1 MKQFQE
7 ALKPLQIKLNLQK
20 FLSYFCKVMFVWAV
34 LGFLLMI
41 VSRFIFLPDVY
52 LWIGGG
58 FVVALLGAVLAT
70 LAKPILWKEV
80 VSKAD
85 DMGGLQV
92 MMTTYEL
99 LEKEDRSTIEDLVIE
114 KGFTL
119 LKEEDFS
126 KKYVL
131 QLPNRLLYVMGCILI
146 LTLCVG
152 FLPVPRTEE
161 AVVYSNLKL
170 ETVESLLKEL
180 DTLNL
185 EKEEKAEIKEVLK
198 NLQKELKTASEKSVS
213 EKAIQEAQETLKAL
227 EKNGT
232 QKDIQSIAQALQNNP
247 ATSTFAQALNGGSSA
262 DMQEALQELL
272 NHFTEMSMQEKMEL
286 AESMG
291 DLSSM
296 MGNQSLMSAFSM
308 MQSALSGSDGASMS
322 ETLQNL
328 QGLLSEAMQQQQS
341 LQEALQQ
348 MNQSL
353 GAGAGAG
360 NGAGNNES
368 GGEGSGEGAGSGMG
382 EGAGLG
388 GSGVGNGSGEY
399 EGEYEREA
407 YGQGSYQTQVDG
419 IDHETNQKTYTEQ
432 KIMGSDGVAVPY
444 KELFVD
450 YQTQALEVLEQENVP
465 YGMRELV
472 ATYFSTLEE

>member
-7 ALKPLQIKLNLQK
+7 ALKPLQMKLSLQK
-20 FLSYFCKVMFVWAV
+20 FLSYFCKAMFVWAV

-41 VSRFIFLPDVY
+41 VSRLVFLPDVF
-52 LWIGGG
+52 LWIGGS
-58 FVVALLGAVLAT
+58 FFVALFGAILAT
-70 LAKPILWKEV
+70 LVNPIIWKEV

-99 LEKEDRSTIEDLVIE
+99 LEKENRSTIENLVIE

-119 LKEEDFS
+119 LEEENFS

-146 LTLCVG
+146 LTVCVG

-161 AVVYSNLKL
+161 VAVYSNLKL

-185 EKEEKAEIKEVLK
+185 PKEEKAEIKEVLK

-213 EKAIQEAQETLKAL
+213 EKAIQEAQEALKAL

-232 QKDIQSIAQALQNNP
+232 QKDIQSISQALQNHS
-247 ATSTFAQALNGGSSA
+247 ATNAFAQAINGGTSA
-262 DMQEALQELL
+262 DMQQSLQELL
-272 NHFTEMSMQEKMEL
+272 ENFAEMSMQEKMEL

-322 ETLQNL
+322 ETLQGL
-328 QGLLSEAMQQQQS
+328 QELLSEAMQQQQS
-341 LQEALQQ
+341 LQEALQE

-353 GAGAGAG
+353 GASDGAGAG
-360 NGAGNNES
+360 NGMGE
-368 GGEGSGEGAGSGMG
+368 GTGEGEGSGSGMG

-388 GSGVGNGSGEY
+388 GSGVGSGSGEY

-407 YGQGSYQTQVDG
+407 YGQGSYQTKVDG
-419 IDHETNQKTYTEQ
+419 TDHETNQTTYTEQ
-432 KIMGSDGVAVPY
+432 KIMGSDGVVVPY
-444 KELFVD
+444 MELFVD

-472 ATYFSTLEE
+472 STYFSTLEQ